1 MTKALSPSTLLFALC
16 FSVWNFFKEVVVS
29 KLNEVVGGWTNTRNC
44 SMDSNCK
51 SLWKKM
57 IEKPYPG
64 KPVVRFDEG
73 GSGDRALAATPV
85 LYSTHALIILQIERR
100 NDMPL
105 TKRKAKTV
113 TFPLSVFET
122 ADTKEDLEDWLL
134 SQNSEFIERMRKA
147 RRDDIQGKGKD
158 WKSLKKELCIK

>member
-1 MTKALSPSTLLFALC
+1 MCRRDPCCGLYELLIAEIF
-16 FSVWNFFKEVVVS
+16 V
-29 KLNEVVGGWTNTRNC
+29 
-44 SMDSNCK
+44 
-51 SLWKKM
+51 
-57 IEKPYPG
+57 
-64 KPVVRFDEG
+64 
-73 GSGDRALAATPV
+73 
-85 LYSTHALIILQIERR
+85 IILYIERR

-134 SQNSEFIERMRKA
+134 SQNSGFIKRMRKA